1 MDQATAAY
9 TFQVPDGRTV
19 SGTAASNTL
28 TIPVRL
34 PNVALVKSASFP
46 DVAVG
51 DTLQYTSVVTNNGI
65 VAITNVVLSDPI
77 PVSGTLVPGSVVV
90 AGTARPA
97 ADPASGISVGTIAP
111 GASVTVT
118 FQVSVTSVP
127 GNGQLANQSSASY
140 SSGTFNAITQS
151 NTILTPVYQP
161 IIAIVKAP
169 VQAAPR
175 LEEMYN
181 TRCRCR
187 TPVISQRM

>member
-1 MDQATAAY
+1 M
-9 TFQVPDGRTV
+9 
-19 SGTAASNTL
+19 
-28 TIPVRL
+28 L
-34 PNVALVKSASFP
+34 PLSKSASFP

-77 PVSGTLVPGSVVV
+77 PAGSTLVPGSVVV

-127 GNGQLANQSSASY
+127 GSGQLANQSSVSY
-140 SSGTFNAITQS
+140 SSGGIQCPYAVQYHPDSCISAGNRHRQ
-151 NTILTPVYQP
+151 
-161 IIAIVKAP
+161 KA
-169 VQAAPR
+169 QAPAVPR
-175 LEEMYN
+175 LEGMFN
-181 TRCRCR
+181 TRYRSR
-187 TPVISQRM
+187 TPAISLQR

>member
-9 TFQVPDGRTV
+9 TFLVPDGRTV
-19 SGTAASNTL
+19 NGTAASNTL

-46 DVAVG
+46 DVAAG

-65 VAITNVVLSDPI
+65 VAVTNVVLSDPI
-77 PVSGTLVPGSVVV
+77 PAGSTLVPGSVVV

-118 FQVSVTSVP
+118 FQVSVISVP
-127 GNGQLANQSSASY
+127 GSGQLANQSSASY

-151 NTILTPVYQP
+151 NTTLTPVYQP
-161 IIAIVKAP
+161 IIGIVKAP
-169 VQAAPR
+169 APTAPR
-175 LEEMYN
+175 LGEMCS
-181 TRCRCR
+181 TSCRYR
-187 TPVISQRM
+187 TPATSQQR

>member
-19 SGTAASNTL
+19 NGTAASNTL

-77 PVSGTLVPGSVVV
+77 PAGSTLVPGSVVV

-111 GASVTVT
+111 GG
-118 FQVSVTSVP
+118 QRNGNLP
-127 GNGQLANQSSASY
+127 GECHLCAGKRPARQ
-140 SSGTFNAITQS
+140 
-151 NTILTPVYQP
+151 
-161 IIAIVKAP
+161 
-169 VQAAPR
+169 
-175 LEEMYN
+175 
-181 TRCRCR
+181 
-187 TPVISQRM
+187 PVIGVVQLGGHSMPLRSPIPP